1 MCVCV
6 SECGVCMSV
15 CGVCMSV
22 WCVCVCVASAD
33 GQVSGLE
40 IGECTRMFE
49 SVRMEAKRFI
59 FVVMFR
65 RNNPLK

>member
-1 MCVCV
+1 MCV
-6 SECGVCMSV
+6 
-15 CGVCMSV
+15 SV
-22 WCVCVCVASAD
+22 WCGVCVCVASAD

-49 SVRMEAKRFI
+49 SVRMGAKRFI

-65 RNNPLK
+65 RSNPLK

>member
-1 MCVCV
+1 M
-6 SECGVCMSV
+6 
-15 CGVCMSV
+15 
-22 WCVCVCVASAD
+22 WCVCVASAD

-49 SVRMEAKRFI
+49 SVRMGAKRFI

-65 RNNPLK
+65 RSNPLK